1 MTKNEYEIF
10 IKDPRPNKNFV
21 NIVKFLKAK
30 VVNGVKNN
38 FKTVDTFYVFLQKMT
53 ILANKA
59 KHMKLNKQDA
69 AELSVMRFKY
79 NSVFGVEAE
88 QIRKFNKQFKIRI
101 GEEVKTVRIPMD
113 VLERVLQTKG
123 FQIIN
128 SGKNMNKNYH
138 WTKKYMPKDK
148 ETLISWFKETN

>member
-88 QIRKFNKQFKIRI
+88 
-101 GEEVKTVRIPMD
+101 
-113 VLERVLQTKG
+113 
-123 FQIIN
+123 
-128 SGKNMNKNYH
+128 
-138 WTKKYMPKDK
+138 
-148 ETLISWFKETN
+148 